1 MPESDADLLNAFAAR
16 RDEAAFRVLAGRHL
30 GLVFH
35 AALRRTGSRPLAE
48 EISQNV
54 LCALAAKAGSLARHP
69 ERLPAWLHRATLYE
83 STKAMRS
90 EASRRRREQLAD
102 PPGQSGQ
109 EPALL
114 DALPYLDPA
123 LDRLG
128 EADRRLLLL
137 HYYEGRS
144 FPDIAGLLGKST
156 VAVQKQSQ
164 RALEK
169 LARMLRGR
177 GVALSVAGLASLLSC
192 EFAKA
197 ASPSLISSAVATA
210 LTGSG
215 GTSTGLVLFM
225 AMKSKAL
232 VPAALLIAVIPL
244 ALLEVAISR
253 AEQRNESL
261 RAQSSSAVAAAHPS
275 AAFARGG
282 SSISTSID
290 LLVLINEQA
299 VARRGGEGM
308 WDEFMAKLAALDR
321 ETLRRLTKETV
332 VFPTRIREKGLLLE
346 SLVEAMTRMDPEFSV
361 KTAMDALEA
370 SASVSTLWSYSHV
383 PQAFG
388 AWAWRD
394 PGSAWAWMKEQE
406 KTGLLRPG
414 RMGPSDF
421 PADELKAQLLWT
433 LMVRKHALASEFI
446 DSIGEPVGRGAESI
460 LDRSLRLIPPPGSE
474 LVAADHA
481 WVEVYLE
488 AIHERVPEAR
498 HRSLHQAVVSR
509 FRVEQPG
516 SLENLKPLF
525 QNPAITAEER
535 ESLVREVIVA
545 RSSIKHYPADP
556 EADRRVADETLA
568 WLNDVLPDEK
578 AKELVD
584 QVSRERW
591 EGERQRVQYQL
602 EAIRLSGSSD
612 EGRAQQLRDGN
623 FGEWIGDAIELAK
636 AIQDPELRDKTI
648 RHLEAKANS
657 NASEK

>member
-114 DALPYLDPA
+114 DALPHLDPA
-123 LDRLG
+123 LDRLV

-169 LARMLRGR
+169 LARMLRGK

-192 EFAKA
+192 ELAKA
-197 ASPSLISSAVATA
+197 ASPSLTSSVVATA
-210 LTGSG
+210 LSCSG

-232 VPAALLIAVIPL
+232 VPVTLLIAAIPL
-244 ALLEVAISR
+244 VLMEVAISR
-253 AEQRNESL
+253 AEQWNESL
-261 RAQSSSAVAAAHPS
+261 RVQSSSAVAAVHPPATS
-275 AAFARGG
+275 ARGG
-282 SSISTSID
+282 AGISTSID

-308 WDEFMAKLAALDR
+308 WDEFMAKLVALDR
-321 ETLRRLTKETV
+321 ETLRRLTRETV
-332 VFPTRIREKGLLLE
+332 VFPGRIREKGSLLGA
-346 SLVEAMTRMDPEFSV
+346 LVEAMNRIDPEFSV
-361 KTAMDALEA
+361 KTAIEALEA
-370 SASVSTLWSYSHV
+370 SASFEALWPYSDVS
-383 PQAFG
+383 QAFG
-388 AWAWRD
+388 AWAWKD

-406 KTGLLRPG
+406 KTGLLRPH
-414 RMGPSDF
+414 RVGPAGF
-421 PADELKAQLLWT
+421 PADEFKAQLLWT
-433 LMVRKHALASEFI
+433 LVVRKHDLTREFI
-446 DSIGEPVGRGAESI
+446 ESIEAPVGRGAESI
-460 LDRSLRLIPPPGSE
+460 LDRSLRLIPPSGSE
-474 LVAADHA
+474 PMAADHA
-481 WVEVYLE
+481 WVEVYLA
-488 AIHERVPEAR
+488 AIDEHVPEAR

-509 FRVEQPG
+509 LRVEQPG
-516 SLENLKPLF
+516 SLENLRSLF
-525 QNPAITAEER
+525 QDPGITPEER

-545 RSSIKHYPADP
+545 RSTIKHYPADP
-556 EADRRVADETLA
+556 EADRRVADETRA
-568 WLNDVLPDEK
+568 WLNDVLPEEK

-584 QVSRERW
+584 HVSRERW
-591 EGERQRVQYQL
+591 EGERQRVRYQI
-602 EAIRLSGSSD
+602 ESIRLSGFPD

-623 FGEWIGDAIELAK
+623 FGEWIGDAIEVAK
-636 AIQDPELRDKTI
+636 TIQDPDLRDKTI
-648 RHLEAKANS
+648 RHLEAKANLK
-657 NASEK
+657 ASEE